1 MYLSSVNFKSSASTG
16 RYFNSTTSFKRSTG
30 NNEQKAA
37 YVKKKLDEYDS
48 NSKVF
53 NTANFMV
60 DMGLI
65 LLAFDKMNAS
75 FKDLKKSEK
84 LGWGLFLLGGAV
96 QLAFSLKHACLA
108 SDYKK
113 QYDKENA

>member
-1 MYLSSVNFKSSASTG
+1 
-16 RYFNSTTSFKRSTG
+16 
-30 NNEQKAA
+30 
-37 YVKKKLDEYDS
+37 
-48 NSKVF
+48 
-53 NTANFMV
+53 MV

-84 LGWGLFLLGGAV
+84 LGWGLFLLGGAI
-96 QLAFSLKHACLA
+96 QLAFSSKHACLA